1 MCTHACTFP
10 ITHTRAHTHMNTLH
24 LTHTYTPHHT
34 HVHDLTFRSG
44 LLPFACR
51 YASIT
56 CRHQARHALALKGL
70 TVRLAELSNR
80 ADTRLSFS
88 GLYCKCFRN
97 INSFGPRGLN
107 DEVNVIV
114 LIDRYYY
121 CFLTD
126 ENTANKEVTQA
137 VWHQNLYF
145 CPHSKLS
152 LWS

>member
-1 MCTHACTFP
+1 MSSGSSDL
-10 ITHTRAHTHMNTLH
+10 N
-24 LTHTYTPHHT
+24 
-34 HVHDLTFRSG
+34 DLTD
-44 LLPFACR
+44 
-51 YASIT
+51 
-56 CRHQARHALALKGL
+56 ALQ
-70 TVRLAELSNR
+70 
-80 ADTRLSFS
+80 
-88 GLYCKCFRN
+88 
-97 INSFGPRGLN
+97 RGLN